1 MVVTILYEFVMFIVK
16 GIFSLFLEYRIASIF
31 DLATLQQPSL
41 ASSGIHTANQR
52 NLLKFRG
59 FLRHWTTCVQI
70 FIQEQT
76 NLLKQQQRLFSKF
89 VVFQDILS
97 ITIAFETDEI

>member
-1 MVVTILYEFVMFIVK
+1 M
-16 GIFSLFLEYRIASIF
+16 LFLGSRVVSLF

-52 NLLKFRG
+52 NLLNFRG